1 MIIYTLNFLLTVL
14 IGSMIFFMA
23 VVSPSVFATLSTNAS
38 SKFLRT
44 IFPRMFLFGFIIA
57 LLSLIL
63 SYISG
68 KDLNSILL
76 VIVAVSFII
85 NRNYLTPKINNFRD
99 KELEGD
105 EKASSNFKYMHLL
118 SVLLFVLNFVILIWI
133 VISNYLNYNLYTLSC
148 PTG

>member
-1 MIIYTLNFLLTVL
+1 MIIYTLNFLLAVL
-14 IGSMIFFMA
+14 TGSMIFFMA
-23 VVSPSVFATLSTNAS
+23 VVSPSVFTTLSTNAS

-68 KDLNSILL
+68 NNLNAILL

-85 NRNYLTPKINNFRD
+85 NRNYLTPKINNLRD

-105 EKASSNFKYMHLL
+105 QKASSNFKYMHLL
-118 SVLLFVLNFVILIWI
+118 SVLLFILNFIILFSI
-133 VISNYLNYNLYTLSC
+133 VIINYFNFNL
-148 PTG
+148 

>member
-1 MIIYTLNFLLTVL
+1 MIIYTLNFLLTIL
-14 IGSMIFFMA
+14 IGAMIFFMA

-57 LLSLIL
+57 VLSLIL

-68 KDLNSILL
+68 DILNSILL
-76 VIVAVSFII
+76 IAVAISFII
-85 NRNYLTPKINNFRD
+85 NRNYLTPKINDFRD

-105 EKASSNFKYMHLL
+105 KKASSSFKYMHLL
-118 SVLLFVLNFVILIWI
+118 SVLLFILNFIFLVSI
-133 VISNYLNYNLYTLSC
+133 VIINYFNYNL
-148 PTG
+148 

>member
-38 SKFLRT
+38 SKLLRT
-44 IFPRMFLFGFIIA
+44 MFPRMFLFGFIMAI
-57 LLSLIL
+57 LSLVL
-63 SYISG
+63 CYISSNI
-68 KDLNSILL
+68 LNSILL
-76 VIVAVSFII
+76 IIVAMSFII
-85 NRNYLTPKINNFRD
+85 NRNYLTPKINDFRD

-118 SVLLFVLNFVILIWI
+118 SVLLFILNFIILVSIVVI
-133 VISNYLNYNLYTLSC
+133 NYFNYNL
-148 PTG
+148 

>member
-1 MIIYTLNFLLTVL
+1 MIIYTLNFLVTIL

-57 LLSLIL
+57 ILSLIL
-63 SYISG
+63 SYFSG
-68 KDLNSILL
+68 NILNSILL

-105 EKASSNFKYMHLL
+105 DKASSNFKYMHLL
-118 SVLLFVLNFVILIWI
+118 SVLLFLLNFIILVSI
-133 VISNYLNYNLYTLSC
+133 VIINYFNYNL
-148 PTG
+148 

>member
-1 MIIYTLNFLLTVL
+1 
-14 IGSMIFFMA
+14 MIFFMA

-44 IFPRMFLFGFIIA
+44 IFPRMFLFGLIITF
-57 LLSLIL
+57 LSLIL

-68 KDLNSILL
+68 NNLNSILF

-118 SVLLFVLNFVILIWI
+118 SVLLFLLNFVILIGI
-133 VISNYLNYNLYTLSC
+133 VINNYLNYNL
-148 PTG
+148 

>member
-1 MIIYTLNFLLTVL
+1 MIIYTLNFLVTIL

-23 VVSPSVFATLSTNAS
+23 VVSPSVFATLSTNVS

-63 SYISG
+63 SYISANN
-68 KDLNSILL
+68 LNSILL

-85 NRNYLTPKINNFRD
+85 NRNYLTPKINYFRD

-118 SVLLFVLNFVILIWI
+118 SVLLFLLNFIILVSI
-133 VISNYLNYNLYTLSC
+133 VIINYFNYNL
-148 PTG
+148 

>member
-1 MIIYTLNFLLTVL
+1 MIIYTLNFLLTIL

-23 VVSPSVFATLSTNAS
+23 VVSPSVFASLSTNAS

-44 IFPRMFLFGFIIA
+44 IFPSMFLFGFIITV
-57 LLSLIL
+57 LSLIL

-68 KDLNSILL
+68 DILYSILL
-76 VIVAVSFII
+76 IVVAISFII

-105 EKASSNFKYMHLL
+105 KNASSSFKYMHLL
-118 SVLLFVLNFVILIWI
+118 SVLLFILNFIILVSI
-133 VISNYLNYNLYTLSC
+133 VIINYFNYNL
-148 PTG
+148 

>member
-1 MIIYTLNFLLTVL
+1 MIIYTLNFLVTIL

-44 IFPRMFLFGFIIA
+44 IFPRMFLFGFTIA

-68 KDLNSILL
+68 NNLNSILL

-85 NRNYLTPKINNFRD
+85 NRNYLTPKINNLRD

-105 EKASSNFKYMHLL
+105 QKASSNFKYMHLL
-118 SVLLFVLNFVILIWI
+118 SVLLFILNFIILVSI
-133 VISNYLNYNLYTLSC
+133 VIINYFNYNL
-148 PTG
+148 

>member
-1 MIIYTLNFLLTVL
+1 
-14 IGSMIFFMA
+14 MIFFMA

-63 SYISG
+63 SYISANN
-68 KDLNSILL
+68 LNSILL

-105 EKASSNFKYMHLL
+105 KNASSSFKYMHLL
-118 SVLLFVLNFVILIWI
+118 SVLLFILNFIILVSI
-133 VISNYLNYNLYTLSC
+133 VIINYFNYNL
-148 PTG
+148 

>member
-1 MIIYTLNFLLTVL
+1 MIIYTLNFIVTIL

-57 LLSLIL
+57 FLSLIL

-68 KDLNSILL
+68 NNLNSILL

-85 NRNYLTPKINNFRD
+85 NRNYLTPKINNLRD

-105 EKASSNFKYMHLL
+105 KKASSNFKYMHLL
-118 SVLLFVLNFVILIWI
+118 SVLLFILNFIILVSI
-133 VISNYLNYNLYTLSC
+133 VIINYFNYNL
-148 PTG
+148 

>member
-1 MIIYTLNFLLTVL
+1 
-14 IGSMIFFMA
+14 MIFFMA

-57 LLSLIL
+57 ILSLIL
-63 SYISG
+63 SYFSG
-68 KDLNSILL
+68 NILNSILL

-105 EKASSNFKYMHLL
+105 KKASSNFKYMHLL
-118 SVLLFVLNFVILIWI
+118 SVLLFILNFIILVSI
-133 VISNYLNYNLYTLSC
+133 VIINYFNFNL
-148 PTG
+148 

>member
-1 MIIYTLNFLLTVL
+1 MIIYTLIFLVTIL

-44 IFPRMFLFGFIIA
+44 IFPRMFLFGFIITF
-57 LLSLIL
+57 LSLIL

-68 KDLNSILL
+68 NILNSILL
-76 VIVAVSFII
+76 IVVAVSFAI

-118 SVLLFVLNFVILIWI
+118 SVLLFLLNFIILVSI
-133 VISNYLNYNLYTLSC
+133 VIINYFNYNL
-148 PTG
+148 